1 MVPALPLVINFDQV
15 FSYWLVQPRQIPGG
29 QPFCPPI
36 GGEYISSRLFRNVAF
51 RGFLG
56 MKHNFPSFCKP
67 AEAAQKL
74 ERVKIFGF
82 ETRGNAEGR
91 EGMPNLGRFSW
102 ILLTQANIWK
112 KTQAIKK
119 ERLEES
125 MVSHMILSAYFLSYT
140 PVPTPES
147 SPS

>member
-1 MVPALPLVINFDQV
+1 
-15 FSYWLVQPRQIPGG
+15 
-29 QPFCPPI
+29 
-36 GGEYISSRLFRNVAF
+36 
-51 RGFLG
+51 

-74 ERVKIFGF
+74 ERVKNFGF
-82 ETRGNAEGR
+82 EARGNAEGR

-119 ERLEES
+119 KD
-125 MVSHMILSAYFLSYT
+125 
-140 PVPTPES
+140 
-147 SPS
+147 